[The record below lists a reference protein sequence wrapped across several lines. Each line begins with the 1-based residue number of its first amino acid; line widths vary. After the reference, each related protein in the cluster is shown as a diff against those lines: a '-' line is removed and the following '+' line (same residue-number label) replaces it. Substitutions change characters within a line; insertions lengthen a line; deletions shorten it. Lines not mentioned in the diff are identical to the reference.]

1 MQPETHTICIK
12 IRDKNDSNAFDFDAN
27 TNERQIKVEFDVE
40 VTSDGQNASVKAL
53 TQSAQV
59 EWNGSVSSNNGIV
72 NISNG
77 AADIISIQKAQ
88 SGSTTVNSPQ
98 SLNIKLDTLL
108 AELSGITNIDM
119 LTSAG
124 TYALEISGLGM
135 LLDENVSGHDTP
147 IDMIR
152 GEIEV
157 QTPGQ
162 QGSTSSDKFSLDLS
176 NSNDITVQGDG
187 FSASADLAYDAT
199 TKTLEASSPV
209 TVDSAVYADNIN
221 KLGTTNPLS
230 ISVAL
235 DNIANTSGQTDVHE
249 IEVVFRDKKD
259 NDPFATN
266 SATEREISVAFKV
279 KVNGDGQSATLEAID
294 DTVDV
299 TWYGVGDTTAN
310 TTTLTNVE
318 PDFFTVSQGNVNSP
332 QSLNL
337 KLNKLLGDLNSI
349 TSTNMLTA
357 PGNYSYQVKGLDGL
371 LAEQQQNGSF
381 ADIDVIQGEIQI
393 TGSAGGESS
402 DKFSINLQNSNDIT
416 ITGNQ
421 LSASA
426 DLSYTTSNG
435 VGYLTADAPIT
446 VESAK
451 VRDNINRLDT
461 SNPLGIELKLDNI
474 AKTTGTETH
483 TIEVIVTDKKGGDA
497 YVRAN
502 DEREISVSF
511 DIEVNG
517 DGASATIKAIQD
529 TVAVNWY
536 GAGDTT
542 PTSINLTNSV
552 ADFFTVSAGDV
563 TSPQSLNL
571 KLDKLLN
578 DLNGITNVDML
589 SSPGNYAYQIKGLGN
604 LLAEGSNDVDV
615 VRGEINVTGSQTN
628 DVVDIAALKLAFD
641 SPGNGSRDYTLDLS
655 QGNNGEGDTFTDI
668 ALKSGDLILA
678 TDINSIG
685 APGVSFAPSITMTLG
700 SAIDTSV
707 SGPQN
712 KTVSIEIL
720 EIDRSHGNESYNRD
734 QGERKV
740 EVQFD
745 LVRMGDGTQET
756 WSSVAGDNMI
766 VNVWEANTAANGSP
780 DVVISNAIV
789 NSGVDSFT
797 AIENS
802 PSQTPNSMEIKLDEV
817 LKTVKAE
824 MGGAF
829 PIASSGDEFLLT
841 VSFLENTDY
850 DTIIAGE
857 FILS

>member
-1 MQPETHTICIK
+1 
-12 IRDKNDSNAFDFDAN
+12 
-27 TNERQIKVEFDVE
+27 
-40 VTSDGQNASVKAL
+40 
-53 TQSAQV
+53 
-59 EWNGSVSSNNGIV
+59 
-72 NISNG
+72 
-77 AADIISIQKAQ
+77 
-88 SGSTTVNSPQ
+88 
-98 SLNIKLDTLL
+98 
-108 AELSGITNIDM
+108 
-119 LTSAG
+119 
-124 TYALEISGLGM
+124 
-135 LLDENVSGHDTP
+135 
-147 IDMIR
+147 MI
-152 GEIEV
+152 
-157 QTPGQ
+157 
-162 QGSTSSDKFSLDLS
+162 
-176 NSNDITVQGDG
+176 
-187 FSASADLAYDAT
+187 
-199 TKTLEASSPV
+199 
-209 TVDSAVYADNIN
+209 DSAVYTDNIN

-235 DNIANTSGQTDVHE
+235 DNIANTSGQTDLHE

-318 PDFFTVSQGNVNSP
+318 PDFFTVSQGSVNSP

-381 ADIDVIQGEIQI
+381 ADVDVIQGEIQI
-393 TGSAGGESS
+393 ATIAGGGSS
-402 DKFSINLQNSNDIT
+402 DKFSINLQNANDVT

-426 DLSYTTSNG
+426 NLLYSESGG
-435 VGYLTADAPIT
+435 VNYLTADAPIT
-446 VESAK
+446 VESSK

-461 SNPLGIELKLDNI
+461 SNPFGISLNLDSI
-474 AKTTGTETH
+474 ANTNGVETH
-483 TIEVIVTDKKGGDA
+483 TIEVIVTDKKDSNIF
-497 YVRAN
+497 VR
-502 DEREISVSF
+502 DPSSEREISVTF
-511 DIEVNG
+511 DVKVDG
-517 DGASATIKAIQD
+517 DGSSATIEAIED
-529 TVAVNWY
+529 TVVVNWY

-542 PTSINLTNSV
+542 PNTMTSLTNSA
-552 ADFFTVSAGDV
+552 ADFLTVSAGNV

-655 QGNNGEGDTFTDI
+655 QGNNGQGDTFTDI

-745 LVRMGDGTQET
+745 LVRTGDGTQET

>member
-1 MQPETHTICIK
+1 
-12 IRDKNDSNAFDFDAN
+12 
-27 TNERQIKVEFDVE
+27 
-40 VTSDGQNASVKAL
+40 
-53 TQSAQV
+53 
-59 EWNGSVSSNNGIV
+59 
-72 NISNG
+72 
-77 AADIISIQKAQ
+77 
-88 SGSTTVNSPQ
+88 
-98 SLNIKLDTLL
+98 
-108 AELSGITNIDM
+108 
-119 LTSAG
+119 
-124 TYALEISGLGM
+124 
-135 LLDENVSGHDTP
+135 
-147 IDMIR
+147 
-152 GEIEV
+152 
-157 QTPGQ
+157 
-162 QGSTSSDKFSLDLS
+162 
-176 NSNDITVQGDG
+176 
-187 FSASADLAYDAT
+187 
-199 TKTLEASSPV
+199 
-209 TVDSAVYADNIN
+209 
-221 KLGTTNPLS
+221 
-230 ISVAL
+230 
-235 DNIANTSGQTDVHE
+235 
-249 IEVVFRDKKD
+249 
-259 NDPFATN
+259 
-266 SATEREISVAFKV
+266 
-279 KVNGDGQSATLEAID
+279 
-294 DTVDV
+294 
-299 TWYGVGDTTAN
+299 
-310 TTTLTNVE
+310 
-318 PDFFTVSQGNVNSP
+318 
-332 QSLNL
+332 
-337 KLNKLLGDLNSI
+337 
-349 TSTNMLTA
+349 MLTA

-381 ADIDVIQGEIQI
+381 ADVDVIQGEIQI
-393 TGSAGGESS
+393 ATIAGGGSS
-402 DKFSINLQNSNDIT
+402 DKFSINLQNSNDVT

-426 DLSYTTSNG
+426 NLLYSESGG
-435 VGYLTADAPIT
+435 VNYLTADAPIT
-446 VESAK
+446 VESSK

-461 SNPLGIELKLDNI
+461 SNPFGISLNLDSI
-474 AKTTGTETH
+474 ANTNGVETH
-483 TIEVIVTDKKGGDA
+483 TIEVIVTDKKDSNIF
-497 YVRAN
+497 VR
-502 DEREISVSF
+502 DPSSEREISVTF
-511 DIEVNG
+511 DVKVDG
-517 DGASATIKAIQD
+517 DGSSATIEAIED
-529 TVAVNWY
+529 TVVVNWY

-542 PTSINLTNSV
+542 PNTMTSLKNSA
-552 ADFFTVSAGDV
+552 ADFLTVSAGNV

-655 QGNNGEGDTFTDI
+655 QGNNGQGDTFTDI

-745 LVRMGDGTQET
+745 LVRTGDGTQET

-824 MGGAF
+824 VGGAF
-829 PIASSGDEFLLT
+829 PIASTGDEFLLT